1 MLKTIEGIY
10 QIATFSVIRR
20 FLIAETIAFSA
31 FPFFLIPSSFAC
43 NRLTSLPASPG
54 QLSNLQVLNFKGNPL
69 TISSELHSQNRPDQ
83 NPQYWQNQL
92 ERARASG
99 ERELEGVAITNL
111 GAIYTSLGEYNR
123 GLELYQQGM
132 LIFQELG
139 DRSKE
144 IWVLNNIG
152 TAYKQLEQYD
162 RAVEAYLRAI
172 AIARSQ
178 GTLVREGW
186 VWRNLGH
193 TYRSMK
199 QYDKAIQAF
208 GQAVRVFQNTNAQ
221 DELADV
227 TRLLQE
233 VQRERDRNSI

>member
-1 MLKTIEGIY
+1 MPKTLEGIY
-10 QIATFSVIRR
+10 QIATFSAIRKL
-20 FLIAETIAFSA
+20 LIAETIALSA
-31 FPFFLIPSSFAC
+31 FPFFLIPSAFAG
-43 NRLTSLPASPG
+43 NRLTNFSASLG
-54 QLSNLQVLNFKGNPL
+54 QVSNSQALDLKGNSF
-69 TISSELHSQNRPDQ
+69 TISSELPRKNKYEE
-83 NPQYWQNQL
+83 NLKLWQNQL
-92 ERARASG
+92 ESARASG
-99 ERELEGVAITNL
+99 DRELEGVALTNL

-152 TAYKQLEQYD
+152 TAYKELEQYD

-193 TYRSMK
+193 TYRSMR
-199 QYDKAIQAF
+199 QYDRAIEAF

-233 VQRERDRNSI
+233 VQRERERYSI